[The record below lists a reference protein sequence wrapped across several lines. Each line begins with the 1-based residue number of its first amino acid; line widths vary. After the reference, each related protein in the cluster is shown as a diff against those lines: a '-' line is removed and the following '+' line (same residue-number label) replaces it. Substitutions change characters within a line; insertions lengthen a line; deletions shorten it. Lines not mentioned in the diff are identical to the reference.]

1 MSWVIDGLKGH
12 WRSLEPPTCMIGCI
26 SALLALMRWWGQ
38 IHWRN
43 LDRMLLKL
51 YLSEAGSPLLIQQRD
66 GSSPASAWW
75 VCAGPPVGL
84 CRPPASSSS
93 GPSGPQRHLSWC
105 WCSDL
110 QESQGFMEAS
120 VPTRVGWSMTISHT
134 CGGGAPY
141 NPDQSATL
149 TWAIRDWR
157 LLEQTRPH
165 YHSIKHLNGWFPLR
179 IKANWLTSQEM
190 SSQPRQHA
198 GSIVRGLQRGAAVHL
213 DLTWHTSD

>member
-1 MSWVIDGLKGH
+1 MTWVIDGLKGH

-26 SALLALMRWWGQ
+26 FALLVLMRWWGQ
-38 IHWRN
+38 NHRRN
-43 LDRMLLKL
+43 LDCMLLKL
-51 YLSEAGSPLLIQQRD
+51 YLSEAGSPVLIQQRD

-84 CRPPASSSS
+84 CRSLASSSS

-134 CGGGAPY
+134 WGGGDTPQSWPKCNINLGDKRLETLWANTAPLSF
-141 NPDQSATL
+141 NQALKRLISA
-149 TWAIRDWR
+149 
-157 LLEQTRPH
+157 
-165 YHSIKHLNGWFPLR
+165 N
-179 IKANWLTSQEM
+179 N
-190 SSQPRQHA
+190 
-198 GSIVRGLQRGAAVHL
+198 
-213 DLTWHTSD
+213 